1 MYKVISH
8 LNSPI
13 SMNYRDGGEIKTVAF
28 NKGSNENLSDA
39 VIGKLRED
47 ESGVFAHLENAGQFA
62 VVQLIPDQPEEK
74 PEPEQPAP
82 KKRGPKPKSD
92 Q

>member
-13 SMNYRDGGEIKTVAF
+13 SMNYRDGGEIKTAAF
-28 NKGSNENLSDA
+28 NKGSNENIPDVA
-39 VIGKLRED
+39 IEALRGD
-47 ESGVFAHLENAGQFA
+47 ESGIFNHLEENGQFA
-62 VVQLIPDQPEEK
+62 VVQKKDPVEEK

-82 KKRGPKPKSD
+82 KKRGPKPKAE